1 MHSPSKVKALG
12 ETAAVVAT
20 GLLHLF
26 FEEVL
31 HAKGPFILLAGLC
44 WGTYLVL
51 SVRRDRNLPLE
62 WGFGRKG
69 FRPTARWAAGI
80 LLSGAGIMALTGA
93 FRGTLS
99 WNPHL
104 LPILL
109 LYPIWGLLQ
118 QFLLQA
124 LLARN
129 LDHILRSRA
138 PAVLLASFLFAGV
151 HLPDFLLAGATLLL
165 ALLFVPVYLRHRNL
179 YPLGVVHGVLGA
191 LAYYWILGRDPW
203 IEILASLH

>member
-1 MHSPSKVKALG
+1 MKDPLERRALG
-12 ETAAVVAT
+12 EAAAVIAT

-31 HAKGPFILLAGLC
+31 HAKGPFILLAGIG

-51 SVRRDRNLPLE
+51 SIRKNPRLPRE
-62 WGFGRKG
+62 WGFGREG
-69 FRPTARWAAGI
+69 LGPTARWAGGI
-80 LLSGAGIMALTGA
+80 LLVGAALLALAGA
-93 FRGTLS
+93 LRGTLS

-129 LDHILRSRA
+129 LDRLMPSRRWTV
-138 PAVLLASFLFAGV
+138 PATALLFAGV

-165 ALLFVPVYLRHRNL
+165 ALLFVPIYLRYRNL
-179 YPLGVVHGVLGA
+179 YPLGVVHGLLGA
-191 LAYYWILGRDPW
+191 LAYFWVLGRDPW
-203 IEILASLH
+203 MEILASLG

>member
-1 MHSPSKVKALG
+1 MQDPARRKALL
-12 ETAAVVAT
+12 EASAVIAT

-26 FEEVL
+26 FEEAL

-44 WGTYLVL
+44 WGTYLFL
-51 SVRRDRNLPLE
+51 SIRKNPRLPVQ
-62 WGFGRKG
+62 WGFGKTGLGPASLRAG
-69 FRPTARWAAGI
+69 GI
-80 LLSGAGIMALTGA
+80 LLAGAVLLALAGLL
-93 FRGTLS
+93 RGTLS

-104 LPILL
+104 LLILL
-109 LYPIWGLLQ
+109 LYPAWGLLQ

-129 LDHILRSRA
+129 LDLLLPSRRA
-138 PAVLLASFLFAGV
+138 AVLLASFLFAGV

-165 ALLFVPVYLRHRNL
+165 ALLFVPIYLRYRNL

-191 LAYYWILGRDPW
+191 LAYYWVLGRDPW
-203 IEILASLH
+203 MEILESLS